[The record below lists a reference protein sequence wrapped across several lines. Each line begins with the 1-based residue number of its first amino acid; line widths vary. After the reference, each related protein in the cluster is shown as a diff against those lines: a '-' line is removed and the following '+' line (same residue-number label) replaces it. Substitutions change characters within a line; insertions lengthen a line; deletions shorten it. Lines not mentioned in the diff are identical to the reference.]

1 MIDSNRAA
9 ALAPIGTRPLRPWCM
24 AVRGIGHPPMVSPSS
39 SEVGVASSITIT
51 LPAGGLPA
59 QELRLVDRKTQADFE
74 KIVAF
79 R

>member
-1 MIDSNRAA
+1 
-9 ALAPIGTRPLRPWCM
+9 
-24 AVRGIGHPPMVSPSS
+24 MVSPSS